1 MFSEHQ
7 NHDRKVILSDQLF
20 FKTQPAPFSRTVKKR
35 PRKRELSIDSF
46 VKRVKKKVK
55 VLTALRCSQFER
67 TSEIVL
73 TVVTYLHK
81 IEC

>member
-20 FKTQPAPFSRTVKKR
+20 FLTQPAPFSRTVKKR
-35 PRKRELSIDSF
+35 PRKRELSKHSL
-46 VKRVKKKVK
+46 VKRVKKKFK

-67 TSEIVL
+67 ISKIVL